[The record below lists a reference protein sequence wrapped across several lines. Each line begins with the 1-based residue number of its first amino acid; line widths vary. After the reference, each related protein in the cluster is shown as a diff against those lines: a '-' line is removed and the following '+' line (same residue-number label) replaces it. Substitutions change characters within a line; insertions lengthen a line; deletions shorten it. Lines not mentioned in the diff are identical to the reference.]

1 MSEPGC
7 RMRVV
12 PGVKEVGV
20 ERLLRSWN
28 DAVAIRRRAAGRF
41 GAAVRRFAAVLALA
55 LCVVAQTAA
64 AAEPYK
70 LNPGDILQ
78 ISVWKEEGLQQ
89 QVLVLPDGDISF
101 PLAGHIK
108 AAGLSPEQLQK
119 VLHTRLKNF
128 FADPVI
134 TVTVVQ
140 VSGNKIYV
148 IGQVRSPGEFPA
160 NRPIDVMQALS
171 LAGGL
176 TTFAADKDIKVLRRD
191 ENGRQRALAFN
202 YSDVSKGQQLDT
214 NVLLQPGDVVVVPT
228 SGIF

>member
-1 MSEPGC
+1 M
-7 RMRVV
+7 
-12 PGVKEVGV
+12 
-20 ERLLRSWN
+20 L
-28 DAVAIRRRAAGRF
+28 
-41 GAAVRRFAAVLALA
+41 LA
-55 LCVVAQTAA
+55 LCTAVQAGTLVQSA
-64 AAEPYK
+64 AAEEAYK
-70 LNPGDILQ
+70 LNPGDVLQ

-140 VSGNKIYV
+140 VGGNKIYV
-148 IGQVRSPGEFPA
+148 IGQVRNPGEFPA
-160 NRPIDVMQALS
+160 NRPTDVMQALS

-191 ENGRQRALAFN
+191 PNGKQRALAFN
-202 YSDVSKGQQLDT
+202 YSAVSKGDQLNT
-214 NVLLQPGDVVVVPT
+214 NILLKPGDVVVVPT

>member
-1 MSEPGC
+1 MLLFL
-7 RMRVV
+7 VA
-12 PGVKEVGV
+12 GV
-20 ERLLRSWN
+20 
-28 DAVAIRRRAAGRF
+28 AAAG
-41 GAAVRRFAAVLALA
+41 
-55 LCVVAQTAA
+55 AQ

-70 LNPGDILQ
+70 LNPGDVLQ
-78 ISVWKEEGLQQ
+78 ISVWKEEGLEQ

-140 VSGNKIYV
+140 VGGNKIYV
-148 IGQVRSPGEFPA
+148 IGQVGNPGEFPA

-191 ENGRQRALAFN
+191 ANGKQRALAFN
-202 YSDVSKGQQLDT
+202 YSEVSKGNQLNT
-214 NVLLQPGDVVVVPT
+214 NILLQPGDVVVVPT

>member
-1 MSEPGC
+1 M
-7 RMRVV
+7 
-12 PGVKEVGV
+12 
-20 ERLLRSWN
+20 
-28 DAVAIRRRAAGRF
+28 VAAMKKGLAAILF
-41 GAAVRRFAAVLALA
+41 FAICTAA
-55 LCVVAQTAA
+55 QGA
-64 AAEPYK
+64 AAEEAYK
-70 LNPGDILQ
+70 LNPGDVLQ
-78 ISVWKEEGLQQ
+78 IAVWKEEGLQQ

-148 IGQVRSPGEFPA
+148 IGQVRNPGEFPA
-160 NRPIDVMQALS
+160 NRPLDVMQALS

-176 TTFAADKDIKVLRRD
+176 TTFAADKDIKVLRR
-191 ENGRQRALAFN
+191 GAGGKQQAIAFN
-202 YSDVSKGQQLDT
+202 YSEVSKGKQLDS
-214 NVLLQPGDVVVVPT
+214 NVVLNAGDVVVVPT

>member
-1 MSEPGC
+1 MS
-7 RMRVV
+7 RLALRRV
-12 PGVKEVGV
+12 
-20 ERLLRSWN
+20 
-28 DAVAIRRRAAGRF
+28 
-41 GAAVRRFAAVLALA
+41 AAVLLLA
-55 LCVVAQTAA
+55 LCGVAQVAA
-64 AAEPYK
+64 AEEPYK

-78 ISVWKEEGLQQ
+78 IAVWKEEGLQQ

-119 VLHTRLKNF
+119 VLQTRLKNF

-148 IGQVRSPGEFPA
+148 IGQVRTPGEFPA
-160 NRPIDVMQALS
+160 NWPIDVMQALS

-191 ENGRQRALAFN
+191 PNGKQHALAFN
-202 YSDVSKGQQLDT
+202 YSEVSKGQQLNT
-214 NVLLQPGDVVVVPT
+214 NVLLQAGDVVVVPT

>member
-1 MSEPGC
+1 M
-7 RMRVV
+7 
-12 PGVKEVGV
+12 
-20 ERLLRSWN
+20 LAAILF
-28 DAVAIRRRAAGRF
+28 VALG
-41 GAAVRRFAAVLALA
+41 FAASR
-55 LCVVAQTAA
+55 AQ
-64 AAEPYK
+64 AEEAYK
-70 LNPGDILQ
+70 LNPGDVLQ

-119 VLHTRLKNF
+119 VLHGRLKNF

-140 VSGNKIYV
+140 VGGNKIYV
-148 IGQVRSPGEFPA
+148 IGQVRNPGEFPA

-191 ENGRQRALAFN
+191 ASGTQRTLAFN
-202 YSDVSKGQQLDT
+202 YSEVSKGNQLNS
-214 NVLLQPGDVVVVPT
+214 NVLLKPGDVVVVPT

>member
-1 MSEPGC
+1 MT
-7 RMRVV
+7 RV
-12 PGVKEVGV
+12 KDVGV
-20 ERLLRSWN
+20 ERLLR
-28 DAVAIRRRAAGRF
+28 VRI
-41 GAAVRRFAAVLALA
+41 GAAPTRPRAKNGACGALRRFAAVLLLA
-55 LCVVAQTAA
+55 LCAVAQAA
-64 AAEPYK
+64 AAEEPYK

-148 IGQVRSPGEFPA
+148 IGQVRTPGEFPA

-191 ENGRQRALAFN
+191 ASGKQRALAFN
-202 YSDVSKGQQLDT
+202 YSDVSKGQHLDS
-214 NVLLQPGDVVVVPT
+214 NVLLQAGDVVVVPT